1 MGTKRSGRW
10 GLLLAA
16 ALLLPGC
23 ARHGRE
29 VFEREGCGNCHRF
42 RDLGGGGAP
51 NLDGIA
57 SRRDGASIRAQIT
70 NPGAGGT
77 ASRMPAFPR
86 LSWYDL
92 HSLVAFLRD

>member
-1 MGTKRSGRW
+1 MGTTRARRR

-29 VFEREGCGNCHRF
+29 VFVREGCGNCHRF
-42 RDLGGGGAP
+42 RNLGGGGAP

-57 SRRDGASIRAQIT
+57 TRRDAGSIRAQIT
-70 NPGAGGT
+70 KPGAGGT
-77 ASRMPAFPR
+77 ASRMPAFRR

-92 HSLVAFLRD
+92 HSLVAFLRS